1 MRRMPTHDAL
11 DHRIVTE
18 IQEEVT
24 EKARGSLFS
33 RVFLVKSDKVTIT
46 AWKLDL
52 YRILHIFNVRSVAPA
67 WSRLTL
73 RFQTELAMD
82 TNVVVSKICHDT
94 VNTDADAMRPD
105 TNPMRPDTNPMRPD
119 TNPMRPDTNPM
130 RPDTNP
136 TKPDTNAVK
145 TGSSAK
151 RIDTA
156 KTNTAALRTRRTTV
170 RRQKLTDSKKRP
182 VRVTRTLFIAE
193 PTLTPS

>member
-119 TNPMRPDTNPM
+119 TNP
-130 RPDTNP
+130 